1 MRLVA
6 VRETVEGERRVA
18 ITPETAKGFKKL
30 KVDVTIEAGA
40 GAAANFDDEAY
51 TAEGAL
57 VENSRDVALRNAD
70 CWYFVN
76 TPRKADIQLLREN
89 TVLAGFLRPFD
100 DLELVET
107 LAKSRLTTFA
117 LELLPRTTRA
127 QVMDALSS
135 QASIAGYR
143 AAILGAASLS
153 KVSPMMTTPAGTI
166 PPARVLVI
174 GAGVAGLQAIATA
187 GRLGARVEAYDTRP
201 AVKEQVE
208 SLGAR
213 FMELNLDSSDS
224 ETSGG
229 YAKAQTEDF
238 LDQQRAL
245 LADRLADFDIVITT
259 ALVPGQAAPILVPQ
273 SGVETMRRG
282 SVIVDL
288 AAANGGNCE
297 VSVPDQRIDHA
308 GVSVFGPTNL
318 PSDLAPDASK
328 MFSRNLLN
336 FSKLIINS
344 DGNLIVDFEDEI
356 IAGATLT
363 HAGKI
368 VSEAVLKKLE
378 RS

>member
-1 MRLVA
+1 MS
-6 VRETVEGERRVA
+6 GSH
-18 ITPETAKGFKKL
+18 INQTAKGFKKL

-89 TVLAGFLRPFD
+89 TVLAGFVRPFD

-107 LAKSRLTTFA
+107 LAKCRLTTFA

-143 AAILGAASLS
+143 AAVLGAASLS